1 MIGRVFLDHQVYQ
14 ILENITPIML
24 ISSIIFIRESRVQPK
39 VISMGFSNLG
49 NVDVTTFMVPHEK
62 QPLLA
67 RPFPFLYTT

>member
-1 MIGRVFLDHQVYQ
+1 MSFLCNYV
-14 ILENITPIML
+14 LG
-24 ISSIIFIRESRVQPK
+24 K

-67 RPFPFLYTT
+67 RPFPFSYTT